1 MIIKFFA
8 NHYLNFH
15 CFVIFS
21 SHPITMKLHKL
32 MDENS
37 PLATPLAKQLFSNAM
52 VSAGLVDD
60 ARTVVASLNELL
72 TLALEKH

>member
-1 MIIKFFA
+1 
-8 NHYLNFH
+8 
-15 CFVIFS
+15 
-21 SHPITMKLHKL
+21 MKLHKL

-52 VSAGLVDD
+52 MSAGLVDD

-72 TLALEKH
+72 TLAPEKH